1 MLEKILVP
9 LDGSSLAECVL
20 PHAIFLARAFNGH
33 VTLLHVLEPD
43 NSATQFIDPLSW
55 YFHKAELG
63 TYLNE
68 QCHYLQ
74 QCGVSVDHELLEGPA
89 ATRIIDYADNHQSDL
104 MLLSSHGKTG
114 LSEWGISSIA
124 QKIIW
129 RANTSVMLVRA
140 NQAEQS
146 NKMIASYRRILA
158 PLDGSQRA
166 ECGLPLAV
174 VLARNSQ
181 AKLVLV
187 HVVAKPNL
195 FSRFPTA
202 EDTGMV
208 DQLVERNLEEAAEY
222 LEQLHARLPVENET
236 HLFASDNVSH
246 TLHKL
251 VEQEEID
258 LVSVSAHGYSSS
270 TQQLYGSVVANLIF
284 YGSTP
289 LLIKQDLRRQQIAL
303 TQSELAMAQENS
315 TARRVAIAG
324 PPGR

>member
-1 MLEKILVP
+1 
-9 LDGSSLAECVL
+9 
-20 PHAIFLARAFNGH
+20 
-33 VTLLHVLEPD
+33 
-43 NSATQFIDPLSW
+43 
-55 YFHKAELG
+55 
-63 TYLNE
+63 
-68 QCHYLQ
+68 
-74 QCGVSVDHELLEGPA
+74 
-89 ATRIIDYADNHQSDL
+89 
-104 MLLSSHGKTG
+104 
-114 LSEWGISSIA
+114 
-124 QKIIW
+124 
-129 RANTSVMLVRA
+129 
-140 NQAEQS
+140 
-146 NKMIASYRRILA
+146 
-158 PLDGSQRA
+158 
-166 ECGLPLAV
+166 
-174 VLARNSQ
+174 
-181 AKLVLV
+181 LVLV

-195 FSRFPTA
+195 FSRLPAA
-202 EDTGMV
+202 EDTGLV

-236 HLFASDNVSH
+236 HLFVSDNVSH